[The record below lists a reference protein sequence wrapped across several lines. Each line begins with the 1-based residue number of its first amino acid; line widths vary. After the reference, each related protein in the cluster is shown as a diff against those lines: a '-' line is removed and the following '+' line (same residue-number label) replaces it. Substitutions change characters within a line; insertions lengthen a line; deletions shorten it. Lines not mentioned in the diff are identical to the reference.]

1 MGKVV
6 IIMVMGL
13 SIAFGIISWSLSN
26 SSSTTVDATMGYA
39 KYSTAR
45 NIARSA
51 ISLKLR
57 SIDDN
62 KPVAQTISGFMMGGT
77 YRVDSIFASNDSIG
91 FRSTATYTDTVYKI
105 RTMMLRMPKPFP
117 GINSAVG
124 LRVDNVIFDMSGQ
137 AKIYGNNHDIYGN
150 LILPAVPANDKSG
163 LEVMIPADS
172 VEAAKDNAVIFGYPT
187 KISVNPAMANPAD
200 FVQEYI
206 NSADFTYGPGTYS
219 STLTWGSI
227 TNPVIVFCDGTSGE
241 VHFAGQCTGWGV
253 LVVKGSLKATG
264 QFTFYGLV
272 VPFSDTII
280 DFDPFSGQANIIG
293 AVLMGGATGSSFEMK
308 GQTTVKYSSA
318 ALDKAKMIGKL
329 LFYRVLSWYEDYK

>member
-13 SIAFGIISWSLSN
+13 SIAFGIISWSLSS
-26 SSSTTVDATMGYA
+26 SSSTTADATMGYA

-51 ISLKLR
+51 INLKLR

-62 KPVAQTISGFMMGGT
+62 KPVGQTLSGSMMGGT

-105 RTMMLRMPKPFP
+105 RTMMQRTPKPFP
-117 GINSAVG
+117 EINSAVG
-124 LRVDNVIFDMSGQ
+124 LRIDNVNFDMSGQ
-137 AKIYGNNHDIYGN
+137 ADINGNNHDIDGN
-150 LILPAVPANDKSG
+150 LISPSVLANDKTG
-163 LEVMIPADS
+163 VEVMIAADS
-172 VEAAKDNAVIFGYPT
+172 IEAAVDASKIFGYPT
-187 KISVNPAMANPAD
+187 KIKINPAMANPAD

-206 NSADFTYGPGTYS
+206 NSADYTYGPGTYS
-219 STLTWGSI
+219 AQITWGSV
-227 TNPVIVFCDGTSGE
+227 TNPVIVFCDGTAGI
-241 VHFAGQCTGWGV
+241 VHFSGQCEGWGV
-253 LVVKGSLKATG
+253 LVVKGNLKASG
-264 QFTFYGLV
+264 QFTFHGLV

-280 DFDPFSGQANIIG
+280 DFDPLTGQAKIVG
-293 AVLMGGATGSSFEMK
+293 AILMGGATGSSFEMK
-308 GQTTVKYSSA
+308 GQATVKYSKD
-318 ALDKAKMIGKL
+318 ALQKAKMIGKL